1 VSRRRNFSNW
11 AYWRVQ
17 LDEVVASDPC
27 PTEATAT
34 EFHTWRVR
42 TRARLV
48 DALGPAPADRVPL
61 DMEVTESVD
70 CGDYQRD
77 RIVFDTETTMSVP
90 AFLLVPHTRRDNA
103 PGPAVL
109 AIHGHGS
116 GKALVCGIDD
126 GGPGDDYA
134 HQLASLGYVVLAPD
148 LRGFGER
155 HDWMPEDK
163 YECDWNLVCAT
174 MAGVVPLQRNLWD
187 MQCAL
192 DVLVAHELVDT
203 DRIAVAGLSY
213 GATTTLFLAALD
225 ERVRVAIVSGYLSS
239 WAAAHQMPWNMC
251 GSQVIPAQLGPEH
264 RQRVEGTPPCRLGAF
279 VDVDV
284 VAEDAGVHELAFEVA
299 RQLAAGAGTT
309 AVDDDR
315 VEGVVRRVRAGKLEI
330 QFFEPGL
337 EIGHRYCSRNSGTSA
352 PCHWWSP
359 SKTSCCSASPRPRV
373 S

>member
-27 PTEATAT
+27 PPEATAT
-34 EFHTWRVR
+34 EFDAWRVR

-48 DALGPAPADRVPL
+48 DALGPAPAERVPL

-134 HQLASLGYVVLAPD
+134 HQLASFGYVVFAPD

-251 GSQVIPAQLGPEH
+251 GSQVFPAQLG
-264 RQRVEGTPPCRLGAF
+264 
-279 VDVDV
+279 
-284 VAEDAGVHELAFEVA
+284 AFEHLDIAALIAPRPILVETGTEDMIFPVA
-299 RQLAAGAGTT
+299 SARATVSDL
-309 AVDDDR
+309 
-315 VEGVVRRVRAGKLEI
+315 RRVYDTLGRGDALQHDVFEGDHQWHGTLVPEFLE
-330 QFFEPGL
+330 QYL
-337 EIGHRYCSRNSGTSA
+337 
-352 PCHWWSP
+352 
-359 SKTSCCSASPRPRV
+359 
-373 S
+373 